1 MRRASTILAIG
12 LVLNLGACSTPGP
25 SAAPG
30 SGVATVTPAPSPD
43 PTKDVSAPA
52 TAVVRTPVC
61 EHLPPPPS
69 IAGATHPED
78 GRPDPDG
85 RIVFGRITRDDDL
98 GQIVTINAIDPDGSD
113 LVQVLACDTE
123 RPQISPDGRQLA
135 FSVVASDGSWQVA
148 TSAID
153 GSDLRLLPSDIV
165 GWADTVDWS
174 ADGSWLVYAFAP
186 QACTEGRYPCLYDAS
201 VNEGIWR
208 MDADGQ
214 SQRRLGRDDTWDW
227 EPRMAPDGRRI
238 VFSRWSDFDGT
249 SSSLVVRDLETGEEI
264 EVKDGVRKPEHP
276 DWSPDGEWI
285 IYNTLLDDDGASM
298 ERIERVRADGTSD
311 EAVVIRG
318 GRDQASFKPVYS
330 PDGRRIV
337 FGCQGRLCVMDA
349 DGSNVV
355 ELHHEDRVEMNHFDW
370 GVSPG

>member
-1 MRRASTILAIG
+1 MHRGSTWIAVALA
-12 LVLNLGACSTPGP
+12 LVVGC
-25 SAAPG
+25 
-30 SGVATVTPAPSPD
+30 
-43 PTKDVSAPA
+43 SAPA
-52 TAVVRTPVC
+52 ASPTPSATVAPSRLVPADPTSSPVAAGRTPNC
-61 EHLPPPPS
+61 EHLAPPAA
-69 IAGATHPED
+69 IADATHPND
-78 GRPDPDG
+78 GQPDPGG

-98 GQIVTINAIDPDGSD
+98 GQVVTINAIDPDGSD
-113 LVQVLACDTE
+113 LVQVLDCDTE
-123 RPQISPDGRQLA
+123 RPQISPDGRRLA

-148 TSAID
+148 TSDID
-153 GSDLRLLPSDIV
+153 GSDLRLLPSDIP

-214 SQRRLGRDDTWDW
+214 SQRRLGRDGTWDW
-227 EPRMAPDGRRI
+227 EPRMSPDGRRI

-311 EAVVIRG
+311 EAVVIHG
-318 GRDQASFKPVYS
+318 DRDQASFKPVYS
-330 PDGRRIV
+330 PDGGRIV
-337 FGCQGRLCVMDA
+337 FGCQGRLCVVDA

-355 ELHHEDRVEMNHFDW
+355 ELYNEDRVEMNHFDW